1 MKNNIRK
8 MYNKVSF
15 KVQKNSPEILI
26 GVGIATTVAATV
38 MACKATLKISDILEE
53 VEQTQNNMDY
63 ALEHGYNYLVI
74 PYWEEK
80 NNQYQDSIDEKIKQ
94 LLSI

>member
-1 MKNNIRK
+1 MKDNMRK
-8 MYNKVSF
+8 MYNKLTF

-63 ALEHGYNYLVI
+63 ALEHK
-74 PYWEEK
+74 PEEYTQK
-80 NNQYQDSIDEKIKQ
+80 DYDKDKYETQQNIS
-94 LLSI
+94 LLP